1 MLNVHLEAAERVDK
15 TERDVGVEIVSP
27 PFKSVQTKTII
38 IWSILV
44 IVKEQVKAYVKK
56 IVPSI

>member
-15 TERDVGVEIVSP
+15 AERDVGVEIVSP